1 METQQDDNAAVATS
15 PPSNA
20 EDHPPL
26 LTRDELVEL
35 AHYVLGRVWQLG
47 LEIESGRIQPLET
60 ATRLRLLSQ
69 TGEARLRG
77 EQ

>member
-26 LTRDELVEL
+26 TRDELVEL

-47 LEIESGRIQPLET
+47 VEIESGRMQPLET
-60 ATRLRLLSQ
+60 ATRLRLLTQ
-69 TGEARLRG
+69 AGDARLRG
-77 EQ
+77 ER